1 MTMNEE
7 NLIIDAQQGDLQAF
21 NRLVLAYQDQV
32 FNVAYRILSDASAA
46 EDASQNT
53 FLTAFRKLNTFRGG
67 SFKSWILTIVTHACY
82 DELRLL
88 KRRPTT
94 PLEPVMP
101 DTDEEFDSPA
111 WLASDDP
118 SPEENSMLNDLEQA
132 IQHCLDDLPEDF
144 RTVVVLVD
152 VEGLDYQSVSEV
164 AHKPIGTIKSRLA
177 RARLKMRDCLQ
188 GFGEL
193 IPDQFR
199 LDREAA

>member
-1 MTMNEE
+1 MNEE
-7 NLIIDAQQGDLQAF
+7 SLISDAKQGDLQAF

-32 FNVAYRILSDASAA
+32 FNVAYRILSDANAA
-46 EDASQNT
+46 EDAAQNT
-53 FLTAFRKLNTFRGG
+53 FLTAFRKLHTFRGG
-67 SFKSWILTIVTHACY
+67 SFKSWILTIVTHTCY

-94 PLEPVMP
+94 PLEPVMQE
-101 DTDEEFDSPA
+101 TDEEFDSPA

-118 SPEENSMLNDLEQA
+118 SPEENSVQNELEQA
-132 IQHCLDDLPEDF
+132 IQHCLDELPDDF
-144 RTVVVLVD
+144 RAVVVLVD

-164 AHKPIGTIKSRLA
+164 AHKPIGTVKSRLA

-199 LDREAA
+199 LDSEAV

>member
-1 MTMNEE
+1 MNEE
-7 NLIIDAQQGDLQAF
+7 SLITDAKQGDLQAF

-46 EDASQNT
+46 EDAAQNT

-67 SFKSWILTIVTHACY
+67 SFKSWILTIVTHTCY

-94 PLEPVMP
+94 PLEPVIQ

>member
-1 MTMNEE
+1 MNEE
-7 NLIIDAQQGDLQAF
+7 SLITDAKQGDLQAF

-46 EDASQNT
+46 EDAAQNT

-67 SFKSWILTIVTHACY
+67 SFKSWILTIVTHTCY

-94 PLEPVMP
+94 PLEPVIQ

-118 SPEENSMLNDLEQA
+118 SPEEYSMLNDLEQA

-144 RTVVVLVD
+144 RAVVVLVD

>member
-1 MTMNEE
+1 MNEE
-7 NLIIDAQQGDLQAF
+7 SLITDAKQGDLQAF

-46 EDASQNT
+46 EDAAQNT

-67 SFKSWILTIVTHACY
+67 SFKSWILTIVTHTCY

-94 PLEPVMP
+94 PLEPVMQ